1 MVGEG
6 GERMKITGTC
16 HCGRLRYVVK
26 LPFEGEMIPV
36 RRCSCT
42 FCRRHG
48 AVYTSH
54 PKGTLCA
61 VVRGVSSD
69 AAYSFATGTAVFHVC
84 STCGVVPFVTSQVE
98 GTLRAV
104 VNVNTFDGVDFASFL
119 ESTTDFDKED
129 LGDRLARRAHTWI
142 PTVSVTTEE
151 SA

>member
-1 MVGEG
+1 
-6 GERMKITGTC
+6 MKITGSC

-26 LPFEGEMIPV
+26 LPFDGEMIPV

-54 PKGTLCA
+54 PKGTLHA

-84 STCGVVPFVTSQVE
+84 STCGVVPFVTSEVE

-104 VNVNTFDGVDFASFL
+104 VNVNTFEGIDPASFV
-119 ESTTDFDKED
+119 ESMTDFDGEEVER
-129 LGDRLARRAHTWI
+129 RLARRARTWI
-142 PTVSVTTEE
+142 PIVTLTTGEE